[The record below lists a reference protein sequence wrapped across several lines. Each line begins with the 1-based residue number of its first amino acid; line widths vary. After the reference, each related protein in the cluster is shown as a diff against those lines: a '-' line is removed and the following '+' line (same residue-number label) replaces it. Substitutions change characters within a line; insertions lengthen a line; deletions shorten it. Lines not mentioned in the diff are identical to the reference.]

1 MRTKLLR
8 QRLLWI
14 VIVGA
19 AALCAACPG
28 EKDRVPAAAQEA
40 VSKDEITI
48 RNVTNK
54 TVTYSIKKMYVATEQ
69 EEHSIEPG
77 EVDRYSS
84 DGEMEIFFDKDEETI
99 SYTLDPGKAYSF
111 RYDEDVELDLF
122 EGSHGRT
129 DAVDLAPY
137 VPTPMPVVE
146 KMLEMAAVNAESMIF
161 DLGCGDGRIIITAA
175 KKYGARG
182 VGIDIDPQRIRECL
196 AGAEAAQVEDLVEFR
211 NSDVMKEDFQRATV
225 VALYLLPESNELL
238 RPLFDEQLQA
248 GTLVVSHNYPIP
260 GWEDKEVEYVEV
272 DDEEGEEHLIY
283 LYKK

>member
-1 MRTKLLR
+1 MRMKLVR
-8 QRLLWI
+8 QRFFWV
-14 VIVGA
+14 VIVCA
-19 AALCAACPG
+19 AALYTACPG
-28 EKDRVPAAAQEA
+28 ENDRSPEAAEAA

-54 TVTYSIKKMYVATEQ
+54 SVTYSIKKMYVATEQ
-69 EEHSIEPG
+69 VEHAIEPG

-84 DGEMEIFFDKDEETI
+84 DGEMEIFFDREEETV

-175 KKYGARG
+175 KIYGARG
-182 VGIDIDPQRIRECL
+182 VGIDIDPQRIRECF

-211 NSDVMKEDFQRATV
+211 NSDVMKANFRAATV
-225 VALYLLPESNELL
+225 VAIYLLPESNDLL
-238 RPLFDEQLQA
+238 RPLFDDQLKE
-248 GTLVVSHNYPIP
+248 GTLVVTHNYPVT
-260 GWEDKEVEYVEV
+260 GWEDKEVDYVEV
-272 DDEEGEEHLIY
+272 EDEEGEEHLIY